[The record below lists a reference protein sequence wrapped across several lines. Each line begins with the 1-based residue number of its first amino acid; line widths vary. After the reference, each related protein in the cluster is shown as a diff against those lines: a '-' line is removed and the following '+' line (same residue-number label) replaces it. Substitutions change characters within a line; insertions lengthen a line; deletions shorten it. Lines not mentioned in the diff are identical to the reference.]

1 MEKENILNEIL
12 KSGEKGI
19 KKDRLKEIIKSD
31 DLDSLLEELQLEGK
45 IFEKENGNFIEFPYA
60 YQIGTIMCDHKGNRF
75 VTNKDGRMYVNFDDL
90 NGALDFDIVA
100 FKPNLLYKRAVV
112 QKVLKRKQNTIVCE
126 VHEKGHRKT
135 LKSYNAPG
143 LLTINIDEK
152 ELEKYVDGDRLVVEI
167 EKDVFLDVVKGKIV
181 THIGHKNSPDIEEKC
196 IANARGF
203 NTEWSEAYLEELE
216 KIPTEV
222 TKEDRRG
229 RLDYRDK
236 EVFTMDGADTK
247 DIDDAISLETLP
259 NGNKLLGVHI
269 ADVSHYIK
277 PGTEIFNETFRRG
290 TSLYLG
296 NSVNPMIHP
305 KISNGI
311 CSLNEGVDR
320 LARSTFMEIN
330 SRGEVVNYQ
339 KVYSVIN
346 SKKKMTYDEVS
357 ELLEEGLIADSYENF
372 VNTIMMMSGLTD
384 TLIDRRE
391 DLGGMQFSSNEIKVV
406 TDDKNKTIGFKKH
419 EQRTA
424 ERIIEN
430 FMIVSNET
438 DAKNA
443 YDRGL
448 PYIYRVHE
456 VADEEK
462 IEKTIA
468 LLKDLGYRFDFLKD
482 IDKQFAL
489 QSILKEL
496 SKREEFSVLSTLF
509 LKSMNKAEYSTTNI
523 GHYALASDYYT
534 HGTAPIRR
542 LPDFLNQTLEDL
554 YTYEP
559 EKINWKYIDR
569 DLAIACEHASF
580 KERQAD
586 LAEEELNRLRMCEY
600 MEEHIGETFTGRI
613 LEIYPD
619 EINIITDD
627 NIYGSVPVWYIEEAG
642 LRYRSANKSMSGGKN
657 IYLLGNKVEVKVA
670 SVSKELKK
678 VFFEL
683 GDNLSLRNSSK
694 AKKLTKNNRRN

>member
-19 KKDRLKEIIKSD
+19 KKDRLKDLVNPD
-31 DLDSLLEELQLEGK
+31 DLDRLLEELQLEGK

-143 LLTINIDEK
+143 LLTISIDEK

-167 EKDVFLDVVKGKIV
+167 EKDVFLDVVKGKII

-406 TDDKNKTIGFKKH
+406 TDDKNKTVGFKKH
-419 EQRTA
+419 EQRTG

-430 FMIVSNET
+430 FMIISNET

-523 GHYALASDYYT
+523 GHYALASNYYT

-559 EKINWKYIDR
+559 EAINWKYIDR
-569 DLAIACEHASF
+569 DLALACEHASF

-600 MEEHIGETFTGRI
+600 MEEHIGDTFTGRI

-627 NIYGSVPVWYIEEAG
+627 NIYGSVPVWFIEEEG

-678 VFFEL
+678 VFFDL
-683 GDNLSLRNSSK
+683 GDNLSLKHSSK
-694 AKKLTKNNRRN
+694 AKKLNKTNRRN

>member
-31 DLDSLLEELQLEGK
+31 DLDRLLEELQLEGK

-143 LLTINIDEK
+143 LLTISIDEK

-167 EKDVFLDVVKGKIV
+167 EKDAFLDVVKGKII

-247 DIDDAISLETLP
+247 DIDDALSLEILP

-269 ADVSHYIK
+269 APLSHYIK
-277 PGTEIFNETFRRG
+277 PDSEIFNEAFRRG

-296 NSVNPMIHP
+296 DSVIPMFHP

-320 LARSTFMEIN
+320 LAKSCFMEIN
-330 SRGEVVNYQ
+330 SRGEIVDYQ
-339 KVYSVIN
+339 IVDTVIN
-346 SKKKMTYDEVS
+346 SKKKMTYEEVNQI
-357 ELLEEGLIADSYENF
+357 LEEGIVPDGYENF
-372 VNTIMMMSGLTD
+372 VNTIMMMSGLAD
-384 TLIDRRE
+384 TLIERRE
-391 DLGGMQFSSNEIKVV
+391 NLGGMQFSSNEIKVV
-406 TDDKNKTIGFKKH
+406 TDNKNKTIGFKKH

-430 FMIVSNET
+430 FMIAANET
-438 DAKNA
+438 VAKDAADKA
-443 YDRGL
+443 L
-448 PYIYRVHE
+448 PFIYRVHE

-462 IEKTIA
+462 IEKTIT
-468 LLKDLGYRFDFLKD
+468 LLKDLGYRFEFLKD
-482 IDKQFAL
+482 IDKQSVL

-523 GHYALASDYYT
+523 GHYALASEYYT
-534 HGTAPIRR
+534 HFTAPIRR
-542 LPDFLNQTLEDL
+542 SPDLIIQILED
-554 YTYEP
+554 YYNNEP
-559 EKINWKYIDR
+559 EAINWKYIDR
-569 DLAIACEHASF
+569 DLALACEHASF

>member
-569 DLAIACEHASF
+569 DLALACEHASF

>member
-269 ADVSHYIK
+269 ADVAHYIK
-277 PGTEIFNETFRRG
+277 PGTEMFNETIRRA

-296 NSVNPMIHP
+296 DSVIPMIHP
-305 KISNGI
+305 KVSNGI
-311 CSLNEGVDR
+311 CSINEGVDR

-406 TDDKNKTIGFKKH
+406 SDDKNKTIGFKKH

-569 DLAIACEHASF
+569 DLALACEHASF

-627 NIYGSVPVWYIEEAG
+627 NIYGSVPVWFIEEEG

-678 VFFEL
+678 VFFDL

>member
-1 MEKENILNEIL
+1 MKDLILEEI
-12 KSGEKGI
+12 KNSGEKGI
-19 KKDRLKEIIKSD
+19 KKEILKERIKCETFD
-31 DLDSLLEELQLEGK
+31 ELLEEMQLEGT
-45 IFEKENGNFIEFPYA
+45 IFEKENGKFIEFPYS

-90 NGALDFDIVA
+90 NGALDFDIVV
-100 FKPNLLYKRAVV
+100 FKPNLLSKRAVD
-112 QKVLKRKQNTIVCE
+112 QKVLKRKINTIVCE
-126 VHEKGHRKT
+126 VHQKGHRKS
-135 LKSYNAPG
+135 LKSYNTPG
-143 LLTINIDEK
+143 LLTISIDEK
-152 ELEKYVDGDRLVVEI
+152 ELENYVDGDRLVVEI
-167 EKDVFLDVVKGKIV
+167 EKDSFLGVVKGKII
-181 THIGHKNSPDIEEKC
+181 THLGHKNSPDIEEKC

-203 NTEWSEAYLEELE
+203 NTEWSDAYLEELE
-216 KIPTEV
+216 KLPTEV
-222 TKEDRRG
+222 TKEDMRG
-229 RLDYRDK
+229 RLDYRNK
-236 EVFTMDGADTK
+236 EVFTIDGEDTK

-269 ADVSHYIK
+269 ADVAHYIK
-277 PGTEIFNETFRRG
+277 PGTEMFNETIRRA

-296 NSVNPMIHP
+296 DSVIPMIHP
-305 KISNGI
+305 KVSNGI

-330 SRGEVVNYQ
+330 PKGEIVNYQ
-339 KVYSVIN
+339 KEYTVIN
-346 SKKKMTYDEVS
+346 SKKKMTYEEVTDI
-357 ELLEEGLIADSYENF
+357 LDEGLIADGYEKF

-406 TDDKNKTIGFKKH
+406 TDSHNKTLGFKKH
-419 EQRTA
+419 EQGTSDRM
-424 ERIIEN
+424 IEN
-430 FMIVSNET
+430 FMIASNET
-438 DAKNA
+438 VAKAA

-462 IEKTIA
+462 IEKTIT

-482 IDKQFAL
+482 LDKGFIL
-489 QSILKEL
+489 QSVLKEL
-496 SKREEFSVLSTLF
+496 SKKEEFSVLSTLF
-509 LKSMNKAEYSTTNI
+509 LKSMKKAEYSPTNI

-534 HGTAPIRR
+534 HSTAPIRR
-542 LPDFLNQTLEDL
+542 VTDFINQILEDY

-559 EKINWKYIDR
+559 EKINWKFIDK
-569 DLAIACEHASF
+569 DLAMICEHASF

-613 LEIYPD
+613 VEIYPD

-642 LRYRSANKSMSGGKN
+642 LRYRGANKSMSGGKN
-657 IYLLGNKVEVKVA
+657 IYLLGNKVEVKV
-670 SVSKELKK
+670 SGVSLELKK
-678 VFFEL
+678 VFFDL
-683 GDNLSLRNSSK
+683 GDNLSLKHSSK
-694 AKKLTKNNRRN
+694 AKKLNKTNKRN